1 MKLDSSYPNA
11 QFNIDGYQFPPFCKD
26 RRGYRG
32 GEMLYIRN
40 RIIAKRLENFE
51 DKHGKTIA

>member
-26 RRGYRG
+26 RTGYGG

-51 DKHGKTIA
+51 GKHCKTIA